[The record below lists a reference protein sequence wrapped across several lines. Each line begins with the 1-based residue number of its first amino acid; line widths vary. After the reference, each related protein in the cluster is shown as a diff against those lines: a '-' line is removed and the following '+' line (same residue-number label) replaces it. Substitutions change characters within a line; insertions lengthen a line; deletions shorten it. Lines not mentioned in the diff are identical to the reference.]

1 MTFVAGH
8 LDLLLLGAVCLLLLA
23 GFPVAF
29 SLGGAGILFAFFG
42 SLAGISPSLGAIPLR
57 IYGIVTNEVL
67 IAVPL
72 FIFMGFVLERSK
84 VAEDLLLAMGWLLRG
99 LPGGLSLSVTLVG
112 ALLAASTGIV
122 GATVVTMG
130 LLALP
135 TLLKNGCQPALAC
148 GSIAAAGTL
157 GQIIPPSIVLVFLAD
172 QLSNAYQSAQRDMG
186 HFAPEPF
193 SVADL
198 FAASVLPGL
207 VLVGCYMIYQVL
219 AASRKTDQDAVQQQA
234 QAPGP
239 GWAGLLISL
248 CPPLVLIICVL
259 GSILAGIATPTEA
272 AALGGAGAVVIAGAR
287 VSKSPVFPL
296 GLPVLSALVLA
307 CVLVFG
313 AMKAE
318 GLAGEAAVV
327 LAVAASLGLFAGLLA
342 NFRALQ
348 RQGLLTGIVHKAVEM
363 VAMMFA
369 IMIGAT
375 IFSLV
380 FRDLGGDDTVT
391 SLLSSLPGGT
401 LGAMLAVMGVMFVLG
416 FFLDFLEIVF
426 VVVPLVAPVLLQMP
440 MADGSLMSPAW
451 LGVMMAVN
459 LQTSF
464 LTPPFGFA
472 LFYLRGTVPA
482 SVRTVD
488 IYRGVI
494 PFVAIQLLVLVVIF
508 WMPALA
514 TWLPGQLYP

>member
-1 MTFVAGH
+1 MSFLAGH
-8 LDLLLLGAVCLLLLA
+8 LDLLLLVSVCLLLMA

-29 SLGGAGILFAFFG
+29 SLGGAGLLFAFFG
-42 SLAGISPSLGAIPLR
+42 SLAGITPTLGAIPLR

-135 TLLKNGCQPALAC
+135 TLLKNGYRPSLAC

-186 HFAPEPF
+186 YFAPEPF

-207 VLVGCYMIYQVL
+207 VLVGIYMLYQLL
-219 AASRKTDQDAVQQQA
+219 AASRQKNRDVVSLQTP
-234 QAPGP
+234 APGS
-239 GWAGLLISL
+239 GRAALLFSL
-248 CPPLVLIICVL
+248 CPPLFLIVCVL

-272 AALGGAGAVVIAGAR
+272 AALGAAGAVVIAGAR
-287 VSKSPVFPL
+287 VSKSRLLPL
-296 GLPVLSALVLA
+296 GLPVLSVLVLA
-307 CVLVFG
+307 GVLASG
-313 AMKAE
+313 IRNAE
-318 GLAGEAAVV
+318 GLSGTVVVV
-327 LAVAASLGLFAGLLA
+327 LAIAASLGLFAGLLA
-342 NFRALQ
+342 NFRTLQ
-348 RQGLLTGIVHKAVEM
+348 MQGLLSGIVQKAVEM
-363 VAMMFA
+363 IAMMFA
-369 IMIGAT
+369 IMIGAS

-380 FRDLGGDDTVT
+380 FRDLGGDETVT

-401 LGAMLAVMGVMFVLG
+401 LGAMLAVMAVMFVLG

-482 SVRTVD
+482 SVRTMD

-494 PFVAIQLLVLVVIF
+494 PFVAIQLLVLVLIY

-514 TWLPGQLYP
+514 TWLPGRLYP

>member
-1 MTFVAGH
+1 MNAIVEH
-8 LDLLLLGAVCLLLLA
+8 LDLLLVAAVCVLLLA

-29 SLGGAGILFAFFG
+29 TLGGTGLLFAFIG
-42 SLAGISPSLGAIPLR
+42 SLSGMSPSLGAIPLR

-72 FIFMGFVLERSK
+72 FIFMGLVLERSK
-84 VAEDLLLAMGWLLRG
+84 VAEDLLLAMAHVFRKI
-99 LPGGLSLSVTLVG
+99 PGGLGLSVTLVG

-135 TLLKNGCQPALAC
+135 ALLQNGYRPSLAC

-172 QLSNAYQSAQRDMG
+172 QISTAYQTAQRDMG
-186 HFAPEPF
+186 NFAPEPF

-198 FAASVLPGL
+198 FAASLIPGL
-207 VLVGCYMIYQVL
+207 VLVACYMLYQFLV
-219 AASRKTDQDAVQQQA
+219 AARGAGRQSIAAQDDL
-234 QAPGP
+234 PGANWP
-239 GWAGLLISL
+239 KLLFSL
-248 CPPLVLIICVL
+248 VPPLVLVIFVL
-259 GSILAGIATPTEA
+259 GSILVGIATPTEA
-272 AALGGAGAVVIAGAR
+272 AALGAAGSVVIAGGRFAKSWLLSLALPGGAILLLFLIL
-287 VSKSPVFPL
+287 VSGVMTSEGFFGTTAYFLAVVASC
-296 GLPVLSALVLA
+296 GLFGG
-307 CVLVFG
+307 LVFNLWILYQR
-313 AMKAE
+313 AE
-318 GLAGEAAVV
+318 LTAVV
-327 LAVAASLGLFAGLLA
+327 LQAVAM
-342 NFRALQ
+342 
-348 RQGLLTGIVHKAVEM
+348 I
-363 VAMMFA
+363 AMIFA

-401 LGAMLAVMGVMFVLG
+401 IGAMLAVMAAMFLLG

-426 VVVPLVAPVLLQMP
+426 VVVPLVAPVLLKMP
-440 MADGSLMSPAW
+440 MVDGSPMAPAW

-464 LTPPFGFA
+464 LTPPFGVA
-472 LFYLRGTVPA
+472 LFYLRGATPE

-494 PFVAIQLLVLVVIF
+494 PFVAIQLLVLMLLY
-508 WMPALA
+508 WLPGLA
-514 TWLPGQLYP
+514 TWLPQQIYG